1 MTAMTATTV
10 GDYLR
15 VPYLVTAQS
24 VPLPDGSWVRRVEH
38 PELPE
43 CVAEADSIVDALAL
57 LEAKR
62 IETVVEMLATG
73 QIPPTR
79 GYLLGDTQ
87 ARQRVQRAGLAERV
101 EPLWGS
107 DAQSLRDRNG

>member
-1 MTAMTATTV
+1 MTAMTV

-38 PELPE
+38 PELPD
-43 CVAEADSIVDALAL
+43 CAAQAESILDALAL
-57 LEAKR
+57 LDTRR
-62 IETVVEMLATG
+62 IETVLAMLASG
-73 QIPPTR
+73 QTPPTR
-79 GYLLGDTQ
+79 RYLLGDTQ

-101 EPLWGS
+101 EPLWRS
-107 DAQSLRDRNG
+107 DGQSLRERAG